1 MNKHTPGPW
10 SITESATHITVRN
23 SSGDAVFY
31 DDKRL
36 DGVIGDARL
45 IAAAPE
51 LLELVKHVM
60 AELEERVPIGEQWRE
75 KANAAIARVRGAR

>member
-10 SITESATHITVRN
+10 SYDAFISRVEVLDADGAIVVVFRN
-23 SSGDAVFY
+23 PTDQQ
-31 DDKRL
+31 
-36 DGVIGDARL
+36 INDARL

-51 LLELVKHVM
+51 LLELVKHVV

-75 KANAAIARVRGAR
+75 KAHAAIAKVWGAR

>member
-10 SITESATHITVRN
+10 TITESSTHITVRN
-23 SSGDAVFY
+23 SSGDAVFH

-45 IAAAPE
+45 IAEAPE
-51 LLELVKHVM
+51 LLELVKYVM
-60 AELEERVPIGEQWRE
+60 AELEERVPIGKQWRE
-75 KANAAIARVRGAR
+75 RARAAIARVWGA